1 MCTVFGSFVDLDDPS
16 RAPGV
21 KFLQPTAKKL
31 MRKELAYVVLGLL
44 SDPPDLPMYRKVG
57 EHPVTGFE
65 ITTSNR
71 TTCPLEGYHTS
82 VQRLSAKQGG
92 KRMGRRLMRGKT
104 REFNQNWNVKKM
116 IRHGLMEDAG
126 HHDYELLDNLHDI
139 QQRLETTASSPATI
153 PGVGSHRRTP
163 RDAGVRARVVL
174 PANATEKDWCRSNGI
189 TIAAPLT
196 TVAEL
201 QAVLPHS
208 SGLSMGNYSTAQA
221 ATGLPLSQKETTAR
235 VASIAGF
242 QQSRS
247 MLAERGHSARMKAV
261 RAPVVSDR
269 NVTARS
275 ALATIP
281 TVAQQPALLP
291 ASSSKVPA
299 PAARLD
305 SLDETVA
312 EDECDRD
319 SDDDDLDDG
328 DLDGGDDDDDDDD
341 DGANGAAPADQQQPA
356 PKRQKKEIMQE
367 MRARRKKLRT
377 DPNFGTA
384 EERTAEWS
392 RYNGEKMKKQ
402 ESNRKRR
409 R

>member
-1 MCTVFGSFVDLDDPS
+1 MSMPRHKSLVD
-16 RAPGV
+16 AP
-21 KFLQPTAKKL
+21 
-31 MRKELAYVVLGLL
+31 
-44 SDPPDLPMYRKVG
+44 
-57 EHPVTGFE
+57 
-65 ITTSNR
+65 
-71 TTCPLEGYHTS
+71 
-82 VQRLSAKQGG
+82 
-92 KRMGRRLMRGKT
+92 
-104 REFNQNWNVKKM
+104 
-116 IRHGLMEDAG
+116 
-126 HHDYELLDNLHDI
+126 
-139 QQRLETTASSPATI
+139 SSPATI

-402 ESNRKRR
+402 ESDRKRR

>member
-1 MCTVFGSFVDLDDPS
+1 
-16 RAPGV
+16 
-21 KFLQPTAKKL
+21 
-31 MRKELAYVVLGLL
+31 
-44 SDPPDLPMYRKVG
+44 MYRKVG
-57 EHPVTGFE
+57 VHSVTGFE
-65 ITTSNR
+65 ITTSKR
-71 TTCPLEGYHTS
+71 TTCPLEGFHTS

-116 IRHGLMEDAG
+116 IRCGQMEDAG

-139 QQRLETTASSPATI
+139 QQRLGTTATSSATI
-153 PGVGSHRRTP
+153 PGVGNHRRTP
-163 RDAGVRARVVL
+163 RDVGVKSRVVL
-174 PANATEKDWCRSNGI
+174 PANAPEKEWCRCNGI

-208 SGLSMGNYSTAQA
+208 SGLSTGNYSAAQA

-247 MLAERGHSARMKAV
+247 MLAERGHSGRMKGV

-269 NVTARS
+269 AVTAPS
-275 ALATIP
+275 ALASVP

-305 SLDETVA
+305 SLDEAIA
-312 EDECDRD
+312 EDECDKD

-328 DLDGGDDDDDDDD
+328 NLDDDDDDGG
-341 DGANGAAPADQQQPA
+341 GANGAAPADPQQPA
-356 PKRQKKEIMQE
+356 AKKQKRQLMKE
-367 MRARRKKLRT
+367 MRARRKRLRS
-377 DPNFGTA
+377 DSNFGTA
-384 EERTAEWS
+384 EERAEEWS
-392 RYNGEKMKKQ
+392 RYNDEKKQ
-402 ESNRKRR
+402 RLESDRRKRR